1 MRVSLLSFQVKM
13 VRSLRMNLSEAQGSY
28 QRTKTPQVISMQA
41 PTGAG
46 KTIMMAALIESVYAG
61 YNANDGLVFEEQPN
75 AIFVWLSDSP
85 ELNEQS
91 KDKIEYK
98 TTKLVL
104 GQCETITEES
114 FDKEMLEDGR
124 IYFLNTQKIGRSG
137 NLTKHSDHRQ
147 YTIWETLENTIREKS
162 DHLFFIIDEAH
173 RGAKTKEQSGK
184 DTTIM
189 QRFIKGYHYSDESGK
204 HHMRPMPVV
213 IGMSATAARFNELI
227 GNTNSTLYKCV
238 TTADEVRS
246 SGLLKDRIVITYP
259 DDPTRNNDMVLL
271 EAATEE
277 WDKKCRHWKQYCSEQ
292 KSARVDPVFV
302 IQVCPGSG
310 KRISETNL
318 DDVIAKVEEK
328 LGGRFS
334 DGEVV
339 HCFGSETTLNINGL
353 VIPHVNASEI
363 VDNHKIKVVLFKE
376 ALSTGWDCPRAE
388 TMMSFRRAAD
398 ATYIAQL
405 LGRMIRTPLQSRIL
419 RDDFLNDVKLYLPY
433 FDKDTVLEVVNELQ
447 NAEGGEIPTQ
457 INGESLAEPVYIN
470 WTVHT
475 RKPKAQQPHPS
486 QLTMK
491 EFLEI
496 SQENPGGTTINIP
509 APTNNIPVTMV
520 VPAVHEENSSARE
533 STPAAVTV
541 NSVQTPIEEQQTLIL
556 EIDRQGVIK
565 FINEQCFLTYSVRQE
580 RINDYLK
587 SLLDLVTLLVA
598 EGIYQNGH
606 AKIKNDVVK
615 MIREYIEQLQS
626 NGTYNEFAKNVLQ
639 FKLSVQVFD
648 VFGKAINNNEDDE
661 ILLLSETDLDRQLRK
676 ANLKMGAYG
685 FPNAYAK
692 LYYDEDNPNMS
703 KIDCILFAADEAC
716 MEKLFAYAKQKFYE
730 LTSSQDYRRQIANS
744 SESCKKKYHDI
755 LADGS
760 KVSEQIF
767 SIPENIVV
775 REDPNGIDY
784 YNHLLAR
791 EENGIAKIKL
801 NGWES
806 ELIEAESQRPDF
818 VCWLRNP
825 SRVLWALCL
834 PYEIGGEQKS
844 FYPDFIIVRKA
855 PDSGYIL
862 DILEPHGK
870 QYADNLAKA
879 KALAKYAKDEIR
891 FGRIQLIH
899 KSVNA
904 MGQSQFNRLNLTEY
918 GIRER
923 VLRANNDDELKN
935 IFSQDGV
942 IE

>member
-1 MRVSLLSFQVKM
+1 MNVTLISFQVKM
-13 VRSLRMNLSEAQGSY
+13 LRSLRLNLAEAQGSY
-28 QRTKTPQVISMQA
+28 QRTKVPQVISMQA

-46 KTIMMAALIESVYAG
+46 KTIMMSALIESVYAG
-61 YNANDGLVFEEQPN
+61 YASNDGLVYEEQPN

-85 ELNEQS
+85 ELNKQS
-91 KDKIEYK
+91 KDKIEFK

-124 IYFLNTQKIGRSG
+124 IYFLNTQKISRNG
-137 NLTKHSDHRQ
+137 NLTRHSDRRQ

-173 RGAKTKEQSGK
+173 RGAKTKREAGT

-189 QRFIKGYHYSDESGK
+189 QRFIKGYQYSGGT
-204 HHMRPMPVV
+204 MPPMPVV

-227 GNTNSTLYKCV
+227 GDTTSTLHKCIM
-238 TTADEVRS
+238 TADEVRS

-259 DDPTRNNDMVLL
+259 DDPTKNNDMVLL

-277 WDKKCRHWKQYCSEQ
+277 WDKKCRRWNQYCSEQ

-302 IQVCPGSG
+302 IQVCSGSG
-310 KRISETNL
+310 KRISDTNL
-318 DDVIAKVEEK
+318 EDVISKIEEK
-328 LGGRFS
+328 LGIQFS
-334 DGEVV
+334 AGEVV

-353 VIPHVNASEI
+353 VIPHVNASDI

-388 TMMSFRRAAD
+388 TMMSFRRAVD

-405 LGRMIRTPLQSRIL
+405 LGRMIRTPLQSHIL

-433 FDKDTVLEVVNELQ
+433 FDKDTVAEVVNELQ

-457 INGESLAEPVYIN
+457 INGESLAEPTYTS

-475 RKPKAQQPHPS
+475 HISTKLPPHPN
-486 QLTMK
+486 QLTMQ
-491 EFLEI
+491 EFLET
-496 SQENPGGTTINIP
+496 SQENPGEASITVP
-509 APTNNIPVTMV
+509 APTNNIPITMV
-520 VPAVHEENSSARE
+520 VPAVHEENSAPQKPF
-533 STPAAVTV
+533 PAAVTA
-541 NSVQTPIEEQQTLIL
+541 NFVQTPIEEQQAIFP

-565 FINEQCFLTYSVRQE
+565 YINEQGFRTYFVRQE

-598 EGIYQNGH
+598 QGIYQNGH
-606 AKIKNDVVK
+606 AKTKNDVVK
-615 MIREYIEQLQS
+615 MIRDYIDQLHS
-626 NGTYNEFAKNVLQ
+626 NGTYQDYAEKVLQ

-648 VFGKAINNNEDDE
+648 AFGKAINNNSKN
-661 ILLLSETDLDRQLRK
+661 IFVKSESDLDRQLRN
-676 ANLKMGAYG
+676 ADAKMGRYGFHNAYG
-685 FPNAYAK
+685 QQYIDF
-692 LYYDEDNPNMS
+692 ENPNQC

-716 MEKLFAYAKQKFYE
+716 MEKLLAYAKQKFYE

-767 SIPENIVV
+767 SIPEDIVV

-825 SRVLWALCL
+825 SRVSWALCL
-834 PYEIGGEQKS
+834 PYEMGGEQKS

-855 PDSGYIL
+855 PDSGYVL
-862 DILEPHGK
+862 DILEPHGD

-899 KSVNA
+899 KSENA
-904 MGQSQFNRLNLTEY
+904 MGQSQFKRLELTQYE
-918 GIRER
+918 IRER
-923 VLRANNDDELKN
+923 VLKANNDDELKN